1 MHPLFIPIIIQ
12 YLFFNTS
19 VNLYNGELDR
29 IIVLFLVTGVTTT
42 TVGENCGLV
51 GKFVPFR
58 VVEGI

>member
-1 MHPLFIPIIIQ
+1 MRPLFIPIIIQ

-19 VNLYNGELDR
+19 INLYNGELDR
-29 IIVLFLVTGVTTT
+29 IIVFFLVTGVTT